1 MGWERGYR
9 VGGVI
14 FGGSGGRSG
23 GLGRRASG
31 VCIGVEGGV
40 DGGVGVG
47 GVGVRRFVRRAD
59 RETEV
64 RCSSLCL
71 SASLPLCLF
80 VSACACAVAAASTW
94 THGVLLVFCFVFFSE
109 LLLIVDA
116 YSPGCIL

>member
-9 VGGVI
+9 VRGVI

-31 VCIGVEGGV
+31 VCIDVKGGV

-71 SASLPLCLF
+71 CL
-80 VSACACAVAAASTW
+80 SGPACAVVAVRT
-94 THGVLLVFCFVFFSE
+94 
-109 LLLIVDA
+109 
-116 YSPGCIL
+116 